1 MPLGQVFFY
10 NGYFLKTCIDCGY
23 EVKKAFFFQLGQF
36 FFTCVSANPTD
47 PKVFFCHFLTS
58 TIQNMSPVENS

>member
-23 EVKKAFFFQLGQF
+23 EVKKTFFYQLGQI

-47 PKVFFCHFLTS
+47 PKFLCL
-58 TIQNMSPVENS
+58 P